1 MPRTTTPG
9 FLDQTIGRLVYAI
22 IPLNIFL
29 TVGYGATS
37 LETHAHRSFRL
48 CIASLAVLVLF
59 WGISTVRLIA
69 RRRRRNRWRLVA
81 LTPPT
86 LILAT
91 QAFAGDQTITFL
103 AGEFLVWLLAS
114 LSLAFMPD
122 DAPSQSAVHGQ

>member
-1 MPRTTTPG
+1 MPPTTPPG

-37 LETHAHRSFRL
+37 LEAHEQRSFWL
-48 CIASLAVLVLF
+48 CIVSLVFLVLF

-69 RRRRRNRWRLVA
+69 RRHRKNRWRLVA

-86 LILAT
+86 VILAT
-91 QAFAGDQTITFL
+91 QAFAGNEPVGFL
-103 AGEFLVWLLAS
+103 AGEFLIWLLAS

-122 DAPSQSAVHGQ
+122 APSHPAVHGQ

>member
-1 MPRTTTPG
+1 MPHTTSPG

-29 TVGYGATS
+29 TLGYGATS
-37 LETHAHRSFRL
+37 WEAHERRALWF
-48 CIASLAVLVLF
+48 CIGSLILLALF

-69 RRRRRNRWRLVA
+69 RRQRKNRWRLVA

-91 QAFAGDQTITFL
+91 QAFAWNQTIGFL

-114 LSLAFMPD
+114 LSVAFMPD
-122 DAPSQSAVHGQ
+122 AHPQSAVHGQ

>member
-1 MPRTTTPG
+1 MSPTTPPG

-37 LETHAHRSFRL
+37 LETHARRAYWL
-48 CIASLAVLVLF
+48 CISSLVVLVLF

-69 RRRRRNRWRLVA
+69 RRHRKNRWRLVA

-86 LILAT
+86 VILAT
-91 QAFAGDQTITFL
+91 QAFAGDQTIGFL
-103 AGEFLVWLLAS
+103 AAEFLVWLLAS
-114 LSLAFMPD
+114 LSVAFMPD
-122 DAPSQSAVHGQ
+122 TPHQPAVHGQ